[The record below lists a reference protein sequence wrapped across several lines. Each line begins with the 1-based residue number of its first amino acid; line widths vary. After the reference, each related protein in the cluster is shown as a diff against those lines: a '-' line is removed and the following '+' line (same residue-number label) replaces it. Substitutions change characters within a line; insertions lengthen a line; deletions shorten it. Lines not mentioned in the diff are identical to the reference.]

1 MGLDNIELNIK
12 ICSRLYKNS
21 LVTNPT
27 ISESDK
33 TELKAIEYQGGNK
46 KNILFIISKK
56 QSQATTAEEITLF
69 NSICKA
75 CSLTMDDIA
84 LVNFQPA
91 VADYSILRNHF
102 KFKFLLAF
110 GVTPSDI
117 GLTEDFENFNVSR
130 KNNEMLLFA
139 PQLDEFFNNKAF
151 KTSLWKGMQQLF
163 F

>member
-1 MGLDNIELNIK
+1 MGLDNIELNLK

-21 LVTNPT
+21 LVIKPGRA
-27 ISESDK
+27 DK
-33 TELKAIEYQGGNK
+33 EKVASKVIDYQGGNK
-46 KNILFIISKK
+46 KNILFIISNK
-56 QSQATTAEEITLF
+56 QRQAVTTEEMTLF

-84 LVNFQPA
+84 LVNFQPS
-91 VADYSILRNHF
+91 VADYAILRNHF

-130 KNNEMLLFA
+130 KNDEMLLFA
-139 PQLDEFFNNKAF
+139 PQLNEFFNNKTF

-163 F
+163 L